1 MEQKMK
7 ARVLLLAAV
16 LFLCTLTLAYSQ
28 ETTSL
33 AIPSVA
39 DFMYSMR
46 IGQHVYYMPN
56 NQLEFMGID
65 FSQKRKFL
73 TDTYASLES
82 PIANITYTHSPEG
95 IYEVDNAMLL
105 VQSHRGDLELKIPR
119 FMFRPKATLEWS
131 AMDLHKW
138 GMVDV
143 ETPIKDKEGKDL
155 LDKDGKPITEKSS
168 VFAQNKD
175 SIQRIYGGAG
185 LAVEVPVTTALT
197 FKTAGTYRFI
207 NQNGW
212 EGSAGLTWMPG
223 KLIKWEPHITLGVA
237 GHESRY
243 SWGSSRSL
251 GILGEIGIV
260 F

>member
-1 MEQKMK
+1 MK
-7 ARVLLLAAV
+7 ARVLLFV
-16 LFLCTLTLAYSQ
+16 SMLFLCISTLAYAQ
-28 ETTSL
+28 EMTSL
-33 AIPSVA
+33 AIPTIADLAYSVKL
-39 DFMYSMR
+39 
-46 IGQHVYYMPN
+46 GQHVYYMPN
-56 NQLEFMGID
+56 NHLEVMGID
-65 FSQKRKFL
+65 FSQKRKFI
-73 TDTYASLES
+73 TNTYASVVS
-82 PIANITYTHSPEG
+82 PLADITYTHSPKG
-95 IYEVDNAMLL
+95 IYEADNSMLV
-105 VQSHRGDLELKIPR
+105 VQSHRGDVEMKIPR
-119 FMFRPKATLEWS
+119 FAFRPRATLEWS
-131 AMDLHKW
+131 AMDLQTW

-143 ETPIKDKEGKDL
+143 ETPVKDKEGKDL

-185 LAVEVPVTTALT
+185 IAFEVPVTDALT

-223 KLIKWEPHITLGVA
+223 KLIKGDPHLAIGVA

-243 SWGSSRSL
+243 SWGTSRNL
-251 GILGEIGIV
+251 GLMAEIGIS